1 MEGQNKNKKNCFY
14 YYELYTHL
22 KDRSKEDRD
31 SFFLTDER
39 IKIIQIFPWGFV
51 DHDNDIVK
59 HIAWKE
65 IKKNIEYRKKWKLI

>member
-1 MEGQNKNKKNCFY
+1 MEEQKQNKTNSFY

-31 SFFLTDER
+31 SFWVL
-39 IKIIQIFPWGFV
+39 
-51 DHDNDIVK
+51 VK

-65 IKKNIEYRKKWKLI
+65 IKKKYSIEKND